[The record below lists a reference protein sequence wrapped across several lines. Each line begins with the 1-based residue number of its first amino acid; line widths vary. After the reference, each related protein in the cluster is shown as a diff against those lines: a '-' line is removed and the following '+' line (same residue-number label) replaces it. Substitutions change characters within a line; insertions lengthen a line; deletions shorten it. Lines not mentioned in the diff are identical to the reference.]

1 MNEKEEVTID
11 LGEIFGLLLH
21 NILLICLAGIFGGL
35 LFYLYSSEFVTPKYR
50 SSTSIYVLTKSS
62 NEENTVSYADL
73 QTGRLLTSDYV
84 KLVTSQ
90 TVMNQVIANLR
101 LSEVYP
107 DMKGITAGGLAS
119 RVSASSDEDT
129 RIITISVLDS
139 NPMRAQDIADA
150 TRMAASEQIKEV
162 TDIEAVNVIDKA
174 DISSAPVS
182 PNRPKYLVL
191 GGLIGAFI
199 AAGII
204 IVRYILDDTIKTPD
218 DVERFLGLSTLASI
232 PYDESMDTEV
242 NGKGKK
248 KKTKKKVSKS
258 GKPTH
263 TTGSEKRRAE

>member
-182 PNRPKYLVL
+182 PNRPKYLIL

-199 AAGII
+199 ASAILI
-204 IVRYILDDTIKTPD
+204 LKYILDDTIKTPD